1 MNRAEST
8 DIFTRSWSLYDLIT
22 GHNYMFH
29 REIYDGV
36 ENLLA
41 GREDGGGCR
50 LLDLGCGN
58 ARYLAPCLKRLSPR
72 VYEGVDLSEAALGE
86 ARGYLSE
93 LPGEVI
99 LTRGDLLETVE
110 RTNRTWD
117 VIFSGF
123 AVHHLT
129 LDEKAR
135 FFQAAGRCLSEKGW
149 LIIVDVVREE
159 NQDRNSFLDGYLA
172 FMRKKWTEIP
182 PDQLEEAC
190 SHVRDHDY
198 PECLSTL
205 ATMAK
210 EAGLHSTRLVS
221 RQAQHHTLLFSR
233 SILTKV

>member
-1 MNRAEST
+1 MS
-8 DIFTRSWSLYDLIT
+8 
-22 GHNYMFH
+22 H
-29 REIYDGV
+29 REIYRGV
-36 ENLLA
+36 ADLL
-41 GREDGGGCR
+41 GERNDQGNYR

-58 ARYLAPCLKRLSPR
+58 ARFMAPCLKRFPPGM
-72 VYEGVDLSEAALGE
+72 YEGVDLSEAALAE
-86 ARGYLSE
+86 ASAYLAE
-93 LPGEVI
+93 LPGKVI
-99 LTRGDLLETVE
+99 LTHGDLLEAVE
-110 RTNRTWD
+110 TTGKAWD

-123 AVHHLT
+123 AIHHLAT
-129 LDEKAR
+129 NEKAR
-135 FFQAAGRCLSEKGW
+135 FFRAAGRCLSEKGW

-159 NQDRNSFLDGYLA
+159 NQDRESFLDGYLA

-205 ATMAK
+205 AAMAK
-210 EAGLHSTRLVS
+210 EAGLHFTRPVS